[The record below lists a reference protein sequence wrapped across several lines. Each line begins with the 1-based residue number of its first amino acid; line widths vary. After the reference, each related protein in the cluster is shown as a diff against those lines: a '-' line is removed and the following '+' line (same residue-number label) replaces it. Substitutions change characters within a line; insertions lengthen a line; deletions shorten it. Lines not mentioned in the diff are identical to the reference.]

1 MPILSTNPYFTLIAK
16 IAPSIYLSTYL
27 SPFLLNLVYFTL
39 FFLLCPSAFLQFESF
54 FKRQTFLMSTS
65 RDWIFRAK
73 KICHKTQTSHSQ
85 PLSHSRPHTRSLS
98 VTHDFTLTES
108 DSRPRDCPPIKLKLC
123 VHGSF
128 SIN

>member
-73 KICHKTQTSHSQ
+73 KICHKTQTSRRSLPLTASHSQ
-85 PLSHSRPHTRSLS
+85 PLSHSRLYTYRIRFTASRLS
-98 VTHDFTLTES
+98 SYQIETL
-108 DSRPRDCPPIKLKLC
+108 CPWEL
-123 VHGSF
+123 
-128 SIN
+128 

>member
-1 MPILSTNPYFTLIAK
+1 MLSTNPYFTLIAK
-16 IAPSIYLSTYL
+16 IAPSFYLSTYL

-73 KICHKTQTSHSQ
+73 KICHKTQTSRRS
-85 PLSHSRPHTRSLS
+85 SRPHTRSLS
-98 VTHDFTLTES
+98 VTHDFTLSET
-108 DSRPRDCPPIKLKLC
+108 DSRPRNCPLIKLKLC